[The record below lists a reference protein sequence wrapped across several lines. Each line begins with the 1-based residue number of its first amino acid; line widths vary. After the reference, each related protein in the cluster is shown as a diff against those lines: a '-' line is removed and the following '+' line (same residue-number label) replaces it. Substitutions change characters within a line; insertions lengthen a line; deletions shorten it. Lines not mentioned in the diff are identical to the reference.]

1 MYLFT
6 YNTYVCVCIGY
17 ALQGH
22 SSGVQAVA
30 ILKDRFLVSAS
41 DDYSLIVWDFGVG
54 ASQTNLT

>member
-1 MYLFT
+1 MYIYTHTHTF
-6 YNTYVCVCIGY
+6 TYVCVYIGY

-30 ILKDRFLVSAS
+30 VLKDRFLVSAS

-54 ASQTNLT
+54 AS